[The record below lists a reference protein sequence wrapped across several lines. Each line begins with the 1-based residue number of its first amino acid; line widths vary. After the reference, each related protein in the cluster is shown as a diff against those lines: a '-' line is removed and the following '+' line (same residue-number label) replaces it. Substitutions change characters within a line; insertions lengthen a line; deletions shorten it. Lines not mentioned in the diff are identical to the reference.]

1 MLDNVCSASGGVW
14 ALHARN
20 MHVSETVLVCVCLFC
35 ACAGIFRSSIVH
47 ILPPSR
53 HRAVQHMCLPLI
65 VLLRQPKLLLTRL
78 LRRNHISATFWQPL
92 FFTYTHTHT
101 QRKTR
106 LVTVCYCTCLT
117 CSRCPWCSV
126 SPCFFCFFCFAFRHV
141 FPFSKFHGLT
151 TLKRFHKVQPQQV
164 ARLHLHSH
172 IHTYMYAKLWEG
184 ERITYMHALMELT
197 RTYIS
202 NTICFH
208 AFSIFTIICLGQCC
222 IC

>member
-20 MHVSETVLVCVCLFC
+20 MHVYETVLVCVCLFC

-101 QRKTR
+101 EKNT
-106 LVTVCYCTCLT
+106 
-117 CSRCPWCSV
+117 SRHCVP
-126 SPCFFCFFCFAFRHV
+126 HV
-141 FPFSKFHGLT
+141 FSLSLMFCLSMFFLFFFASLFVMFSHF
-151 TLKRFHKVQPQQV
+151 QNSM
-164 ARLHLHSH
+164 A
-172 IHTYMYAKLWEG
+172 
-184 ERITYMHALMELT
+184 
-197 RTYIS
+197 
-202 NTICFH
+202 
-208 AFSIFTIICLGQCC
+208 
-222 IC
+222 